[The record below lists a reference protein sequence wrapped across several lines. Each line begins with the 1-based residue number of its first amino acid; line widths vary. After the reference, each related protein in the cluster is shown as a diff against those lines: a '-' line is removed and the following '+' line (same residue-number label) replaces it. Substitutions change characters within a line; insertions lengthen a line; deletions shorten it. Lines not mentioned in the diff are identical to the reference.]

1 MKIIENRQ
9 KFLDEIEERKIRATK
24 KKIKFNKKKKKTRCE
39 RSIGGPAEQQ
49 DNLAEKV
56 WKKKVKSFI
65 DFSLQVPKF
74 QKENGSK
81 IRKSLVEK
89 SSLERFK
96 KNLEQSP
103 KTMRNSFKPDKI
115 KDKVS
120 SAFKTS

>member
-9 KFLDEIEERKIRATK
+9 KFLDEIEERKMLATK